1 MDKKEEGEER
11 KRREETEKDGEGEEQ
26 GAGAEEAKPNAA
38 RDTSPSLP
46 HLSVCP
52 QKEVNR
58 GGGLRCNLLE
68 SQLSPA
74 LLWHSQPPKAISLPW
89 VIYKIKHP
97 MRNPGP
103 CLQKE
108 ESPHMLFVS
117 TVSILA
123 TPF

>member
-68 SQLSPA
+68 SQLS
-74 LLWHSQPPKAISLPW
+74 LLFCGTHSPPKPL
-89 VIYKIKHP
+89 VYL
-97 MRNPGP
+97 G
-103 CLQKE
+103 
-108 ESPHMLFVS
+108 
-117 TVSILA
+117 
-123 TPF
+123 